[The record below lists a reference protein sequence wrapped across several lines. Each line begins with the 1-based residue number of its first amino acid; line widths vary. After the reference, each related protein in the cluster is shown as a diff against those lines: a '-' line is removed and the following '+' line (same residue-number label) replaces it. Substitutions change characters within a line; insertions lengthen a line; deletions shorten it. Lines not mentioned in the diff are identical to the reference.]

1 MRESAGKRVR
11 AIREWFS
18 DWMKKWR
25 DFFKANRVLLGND
38 KPLGLR
44 HSRENCSFEK
54 KKNGGTTKLQQILP
68 LRIHCACNE
77 KKRSRR

>member
-1 MRESAGKRVR
+1 MRESARKRVR

-54 KKNGGTTKLQQILP
+54 KIY
-68 LRIHCACNE
+68 RERA
-77 KKRSRR
+77 